1 MESAK
6 WNVKCTSDYQLWAFL
21 EEFKSE
27 LKTNLSKQVLDVK
40 KQQLF
45 GQFGFVQNQATSG
58 SVVLVFIMLPTL
70 GWGTSQTSRRT
81 SPWLAWQCRTFTETS
96 AIFQRWSF
104 VSIITIVVSIKIQ
117 EWQAVDNYTNGLVLA
132 DIIIKSIFVLLQH
145 KWLNKKRYVC
155 CERNVQICKKG
166 SI

>member
-81 SPWLAWQCRTFTETS
+81 SPWLAWQCPTFTETS

-104 VSIITIVVSIKIQ
+104 VSISTIVVSIK
-117 EWQAVDNYTNGLVLA
+117 NGRQW
-132 DIIIKSIFVLLQH
+132 IIIHYHPSSIFCPKQTFKSA
-145 KWLNKKRYVC
+145 KW
-155 CERNVQICKKG
+155 VQFRKYF
-166 SI
+166 

>member
-21 EEFKSE
+21 AEFKSE
-27 LKTNLSKQVLDVK
+27 LKINLSKQVLNVK
-40 KQQLF
+40 NQQLF
-45 GQFGFVQNQATSG
+45 GQFGFIAKPGKVWVRCACVYHASNFRVGNISNISANISLARLT
-58 SVVLVFIMLPTL
+58 VPHLHRNLCHLPEVIFC
-70 GWGTSQTSRRT
+70 QHHHHRR
-81 SPWLAWQCRTFTETS
+81 QH
-96 AIFQRWSF
+96 
-104 VSIITIVVSIKIQ
+104 Q